1 MGQKVHPT
9 GLRLG
14 IGQGWDSSWSPD
26 LQQNSQQYRDLLHI
40 DIEIRNLIV
49 QLFNANNGYAYISC
63 VVLDKKKPYYVL
75 QSWDK
80 SL

>member
-26 LQQNSQQYRDLLHI
+26 LQEDSQQYRDLLHI
-40 DIEIRNLIV
+40 DIEIRNLIT
-49 QLFNANNGYAYISC
+49 QLFQHQNLPKYLYHQLRCI
-63 VVLDKKKPYYVL
+63 D
-75 QSWDK
+75 
-80 SL
+80 